1 MYWSVRQAAGCD
13 EIQWCFLLLFRTC
26 KLLLPLNALLLRGPT
41 TIMVWHFPRPTLI
54 YILPTKENRPE
65 QTPDLMRR
73 SSIKIRSQLQDSMM
87 KFCTAGIKS
96 CRTSILISD
105 LRNWIYKCRGLGSP
119 LNSRP
124 ASQCFNRVP
133 LQSKLG
139 RSSCS
144 NFFVSVMKG
153 TACKRGLCM
162 VARGAH
168 GERGSWQWHV
178 QASTRRWTLESS

>member
-1 MYWSVRQAAGCD
+1 MFANLYRPADFQSWVITKRLSVHYILTAGFSFVYWSVRQAAGCD

-65 QTPDLMRR
+65 QTPDLMGR

-87 KFCTAGIKS
+87 KFYTAVIKS

-105 LRNWIYKCRGLGSP
+105 LRNWNIQMSRTWESP
-119 LNSRP
+119 QLP
-124 ASQCFNRVP
+124 AGEPMF
-133 LQSKLG
+133 QS
-139 RSSCS
+139 S
-144 NFFVSVMKG
+144 
-153 TACKRGLCM
+153 A
-162 VARGAH
+162 AAI
-168 GERGSWQWHV
+168 
-178 QASTRRWTLESS
+178 